1 MRMLTWIH
9 VGDLHASDEDGYES
23 LSHLSA
29 VVDDVNVRMK
39 HGVDFAFLPGDNA
52 NHATAEQYARIREV
66 LEGMPLPLHAIPGDH
81 DFEDGDLVAFYEGLG
96 GETLPRR
103 VTVNGRACLFLD
115 VVSQGTGGP
124 DFRLGETQQAWLAN
138 ELTQARATGVA
149 PLVFMHAYPGDLAD
163 EGEAL
168 GRMFAEAGV
177 AFVDTGHTHYNELL
191 NDGTVLYGATRSTGQ
206 IEEDEGTPGYTVVN
220 VDEGVVSWRF
230 CRLRDPR
237 PFVMITQPADVRL
250 VTDPASPQ
258 VVDPSGV
265 VHVRAKVFGEDIRSV
280 TAGVADGPMVAMSPV
295 AGEAC
300 VWEARIHG
308 PAIDTQVAVR
318 VVATDRHGV
327 VGDDAILAVTP
338 TEAAR
343 RERQD
348 AAPGSDAHAVEAWP
362 AHGILGSQLGPNKHG
377 RHW

>member
-1 MRMLTWIH
+1 MLTWIH
-9 VGDLHASDEDGYES
+9 VGDLHASDEDAYES

-29 VVDDVNVRMK
+29 IVDDVNVRMK

-96 GETLPRR
+96 GDTLPRR

-124 DFRLGETQQAWLAN
+124 DFRLGEAQQAWLAN
-138 ELTQARATGVA
+138 ELSQARTTGVA
-149 PLVFMHAYPGDLAD
+149 PLVFMHAYPGDLAA

-220 VDEGVVSWRF
+220 VDDGVVSWRF

-237 PFVMITQPADVRL
+237 PFVMVTQPADVRL

-265 VHVRAKVFGEDIRSV
+265 VHVRAKVFGDDIRSV
-280 TAGVADGPMVAMSPV
+280 TARLADGPTMAMSPV

-300 VWEARIHG
+300 VWEAQVHG
-308 PAIDTQVAVR
+308 PAIASQVGIT

-327 VGDDAILAVTP
+327 EGDDAILAVTP
-338 TEAAR
+338 AEAAR

-348 AAPGSDAHAVEAWP
+348 AAPGTDAHAVEAWP
-362 AHGILGSQLGPNKHG
+362 AHGILGSQLGPNKNG